1 MEEFQTSC
9 ETAFL
14 WCPRTLIDGWRK
26 QLTPKINLTPSFSL
40 NAPPHLFPPSL
51 SPSPLVLRAT
61 PGYKQGVMRGRG
73 PACRGRWG
81 WLWPRF
87 GDLYCLLSKP
97 RRRLLSHYRRLEPLF
112 IRGLHVKSSGAGHRG
127 HLLRLLLYTLILC
140 LLMGTGSSEPRVPL
154 DNWLLPH
161 LLTSPPLTLLHFT
174 FKVLHFFSPLNLFHL
189 LPSSD
194 SQHLLMY
201 FAFFYPPLYFTSS
214 SVIQWRM

>member
-1 MEEFQTSC
+1 
-9 ETAFL
+9 
-14 WCPRTLIDGWRK
+14 
-26 QLTPKINLTPSFSL
+26 
-40 NAPPHLFPPSL
+40 
-51 SPSPLVLRAT
+51 
-61 PGYKQGVMRGRG
+61 MRGRG
-73 PACRGRWG
+73 PACRRRWG

-189 LPSSD
+189 PPSSD
-194 SQHLLMY
+194 SQHLLVY
-201 FAFFYPPLYFTSS
+201 FAFFLPPSLFHILLGHPVKNVIPVCSHISRVSFFCTRSAYTTSCDLQIS
-214 SVIQWRM
+214 SFSFHPTLGNILPIFCFQQLQSKCFS